1 MELDRFMDA
10 VVNYGGTDGYKVDA
24 SGEVSLGGYNYRYC
38 KTSYDFGDGTAHH
51 SDWYVRQIDDKLVLL
66 HFDYYDELE
75 NQVQQV
81 YDSISQPQA

>member
-1 MELDRFMDA
+1 
-10 VVNYGGTDGYKVDA
+10 VNRR
-24 SGEVSLGGYNYRYC
+24 EVNLAATTTVTRRLSV
-38 KTSYDFGDGTAHH
+38 DFGDGTAHH